1 MTTSQTPRTP
11 ASGSGSG
18 AFDPRAATFHRLD
31 VQRLSASDMIDSPPL
46 HDGGAT

>member
-1 MTTSQTPRTP
+1 MTTSQTLRTP
-11 ASGSGSG
+11 ASGSG

-31 VQRLSASDMIDSPPL
+31 VQRLSASDMIHGPPR